1 MERKRRRPGS
11 AEFEHGPPAENSRP
25 LSPAQGVILRS
36 QALPQGAQSEILV
49 NLCRNIGAWSPIRSQ
64 AFPARFDHLWRP
76 SGLARMTSAAPESLV
91 SLSRGRATRL
101 AGKTLRNKTP
111 KTLACPAIT
120 HAQASISHLHQY
132 PPQTMRLF
140 ALLAVAAIHPLVR
153 PLLTVCAESQ
163 CTTGMMARGGPS
175 LLPPCRL
182 KTGTTRRRPRPRPR
196 PPRRQLRGLQL
207 RMTFGGAYGS
217 RCNLPPSASF
227 AHD

>member
-1 MERKRRRPGS
+1 
-11 AEFEHGPPAENSRP
+11 
-25 LSPAQGVILRS
+25 
-36 QALPQGAQSEILV
+36 
-49 NLCRNIGAWSPIRSQ
+49 
-64 AFPARFDHLWRP
+64 
-76 SGLARMTSAAPESLV
+76 MTSAAPESLAT
-91 SLSRGRATRL
+91 LSRGRAARL

-120 HAQASISHLHQY
+120 HAQASISHLHQC